1 MLDFSRVR
9 ARYKGVSPGC
19 DRTSQGREMRRKLLE
34 GLSDKVAEVLYAM
47 VCTIKQK
54 ARTST
59 PSLDMG

>member
-1 MLDFSRVR
+1 MLDFSCVR

-47 VCTIKQK
+47 VCTIK
-54 ARTST
+54 
-59 PSLDMG
+59 